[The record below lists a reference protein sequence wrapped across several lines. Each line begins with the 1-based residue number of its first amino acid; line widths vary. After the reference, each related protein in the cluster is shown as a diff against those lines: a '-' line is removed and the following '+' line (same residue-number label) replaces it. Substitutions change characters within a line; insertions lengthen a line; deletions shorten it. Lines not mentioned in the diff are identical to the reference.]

1 MLLHR
6 HPGANN
12 FGRIYGEPM
21 FFFIGFMLARMFR
34 KLRWTTQVR
43 KTNLNNFKKCML
55 VYKNLHGLAPAYLL
69 NEF

>member
-1 MLLHR
+1 
-6 HPGANN
+6 
-12 FGRIYGEPM
+12 M